1 MTTSTTRIGEALT
14 PLQQDLI
21 ALLEATRRVEHDLFD
36 SLDDRGLAAPVG
48 EEGWTARDVR
58 AHLAAWRSI
67 EARRLLAAAGRLAPE
82 AADPQSGDPV
92 DESNARI
99 HADRSSWTPAQVAA
113 AADASIDE
121 LIAAVSTSSNEA
133 LCECDDIA
141 AGIGA
146 NGVNHA
152 LGHLSDIARLASAE
166 VRYASF
172 SAEVEAVLQRNHLL
186 PRDTGV
192 MLYNIAC
199 HSALTGRT
207 DDARRLLAT
216 AFSKRTDLRDYA
228 LDDPDL
234 ATLRPDMEPSSA

>member
-1 MTTSTTRIGEALT
+1 MTVTELT

-21 ALLEATRRVEHDLFD
+21 ALLEVTRQAEHDLFEALGD
-36 SLDDRGLAAPVG
+36 ASHATRVG
-48 EEGWTARDVR
+48 DEGWTAKDVR

-67 EARRLLAAAGRLAPE
+67 EARRLLAAAQHRLPDAS
-82 AADPQSGDPV
+82 DPLPGDLV

-99 HADRSSWTPAQVAA
+99 HADRSAWTPAQAAA

-121 LIAAVSTSSNEA
+121 LAAAIRASSNES
-133 LCECDDIA
+133 LCECDQIA

-152 LGHLSDIARLASAE
+152 LGHLSDIARLADAE
-166 VRYASF
+166 DRYAAF
-172 SAEVEAVLQRNHLL
+172 GAAVESVLQRNHLL
-186 PRDTGV
+186 PRDSGV

-207 DDARRLLAT
+207 DEARRLLAT
-216 AFSKRTDLRDYA
+216 AFSRRSDLRNYA
-228 LDDPDL
+228 LEDPDL
-234 ATLRPDMEPSSA
+234 ASVRPDLLGPAPN